1 MTPARSYEHRPL
13 NLDAVAFGPEAVQF
27 YGSASSYVNGLPT
40 GWSESSDTAG
50 TFVDMFKW
58 ARVVYREGACALPG
72 VNIKYSTFIPAM
84 WKAVRLGFV
93 QAQHAEFVHL
103 GLRWGFEVGLHPD
116 RLPGHRFFKNYE
128 SSTSEAARAR
138 VTEATEARVAV
149 GKTLHLGAVVSDTL
163 TTLKRVFPAAYIF
176 PMGATAK
183 PLEPTKLRP
192 TDDHTRTGLNAA
204 CDMTGPPSLSYSLDA
219 YAEMGRR
226 FLPGFA
232 AHVTDVE
239 AAFPMLPFAPWVWPF
254 MFHRFYPGE
263 GDPRSLH
270 LYCHVTGDFG
280 TRGMPGAFKIFLV
293 DVVMNMARAAQ
304 TLTLPMTIYVD
315 DLCGTGPLARA
326 VTRRVV
332 KFQGWAED
340 VVGVTFKVIKD
351 KVASQV
357 QLFVGLWWNSFEGTR
372 TLEERKL
379 VQYMDMLLAFSLR
392 KTLSLRERQTVAG
405 RMQRAVLT
413 MPPGASCL
421 LANIFL
427 LMVGLSVAWQKRRT
441 TRRERQDYKF
451 FYDVLRANYGRGY
464 YTTDR
469 FHEGPTVFSDAS
481 RSKKY
486 SGGGWC
492 SSWGPFDYWTYG
504 TAAAK
509 KPIDFLEGDT
519 MICSVETQGPTWA
532 QKLVQYKM
540 DNQSFQRS
548 AVKGWSRAERLNLLL
563 KRLFI
568 LQIVGNFLLCFS
580 WVSSED
586 NEMADHLSRE
596 GGLPRFFEAVARRA
610 FVVEPAQLQ
619 ALPGAGRVRNL
630 DTSVPFNSADVARLS
645 SQARAPPDMLW
656 LSRVLPA
663 IVCLQ
668 AATRGWLAR
677 RAQERARVFARV
689 TPGSSPEVFGSFFGR
704 WAPAKRCAYGR
715 LEWAYFFPVDEGER
729 LFAKVLA
736 LSLGLP
742 YFLACAVTGMLLA
755 LGSADRL
762 LLHDDVQLQ
771 LSTSECVELKQEHSA
786 RAIQIW
792 WRWLWARW
800 SRDEPPLPEGAVG
813 WCACTFCS
821 LPIYPGDGAFCDIC
835 WPVECGCGCMCRCL
849 CEPVDQTKPRQRL
862 GDALEQL
869 QVEVALAAT
878 APRTRTKR
886 GHHGSRANR
895 RALMLVTMMGVAGA
909 APRDG
914 YSAQVSTVQYPR
926 ASLYE
931 GLPVDFFDTVDE
943 LMHNRLTPS
952 SMLKVDIAFER
963 YWKPVAA
970 ANGWDEIIATDDPE
984 RGGKLATFVL
994 HMLENT
1000 ALVAD
1005 SIGTYV
1011 WALRWKMKLAHQ
1023 ADPVLGVMHWQDFM
1037 RSVRVKS
1044 HVPHEPRRAVPLRLI
1059 LSIIASINVSVHW
1072 EVQFAFLLVVMLF
1085 TFSRSE
1091 CPCPK
1096 AFTGPNGWD
1105 PNKHWMVRDIVIRC
1119 VSGVYVLA
1127 VRFKSIKQDR
1137 RIERPEARGDHR
1149 LDVPQGEAA
1158 RGGSDWSFVGDL
1170 PGHALSPFKWYRLL
1184 MSFYPG
1190 PRAETSPFFL
1200 SVDHTRPLTY
1210 AGAMSDFKKLL
1221 HRVSPD
1227 DTDYGLHGL
1236 RVEGWNLGAAV
1247 DPDLAEAHGGWK
1259 PGNASRYS
1267 RFQLSSVFN
1276 LSRGMVAY
1284 PDGGGDG
1291 VTAETAIDAD
1301 ARDPPRDLAVDAI
1314 FNVDELGNMRW
1325 DEPGAED
1332 ADDDGVAAWL
1342 PGMNVARPN
1351 GRPAQGPAAGAG
1363 GSNDP
1368 LPVQAQ
1374 PGGPLAVVPQVAEGP
1389 HAYVGAALR
1398 FMANSPPS
1406 RAITRLQATLRQ
1418 QP

>member
-13 NLDAVAFGPEAVQF
+13 NSDAVAFGPEAVQF

-116 RLPGHRFFKNYE
+116 RLRGHRFFKNYE

-138 VTEATEARVAV
+138 VTEATESRVAV
-149 GKTLHLGAVVSDTL
+149 GKTMHLGAVVSDTL

-351 KVASQV
+351 KAASQV

-427 LMVGLSVAWQKRRT
+427 LMIGLSVAWQKRRT

-630 DTSVPFNSADVARLS
+630 DTSVPFNAADVARLS

-663 IVCLQ
+663 VVCLQ

-677 RAQERARVFARV
+677 RAQERARVLARV

-729 LFAKVLA
+729 LFARVLA

-755 LGSADRL
+755 LGTADRL

-771 LSTSECVELKQEHSA
+771 FSTSECVALKQVHSA

-835 WPVECGCGCMCRCL
+835 WPVECGCGCMCQCL

-1332 ADDDGVAAWL
+1332 ADDDGVAAWS

-1351 GRPAQGPAAGAG
+1351 GRHAQGPAAGAG

>member
-13 NLDAVAFGPEAVQF
+13 NSDAVAFGPEAVQF

-116 RLPGHRFFKNYE
+116 RLRGHRFYKNYE

-149 GKTLHLGAVVSDTL
+149 GKTMHLGAVVSDTL

-351 KVASQV
+351 KAASQV

-630 DTSVPFNSADVARLS
+630 DTSVPFNAADVARLS

-677 RAQERARVFARV
+677 RAQERARVLARV

-729 LFAKVLA
+729 LFARVLA

-755 LGSADRL
+755 LGTADRL

-771 LSTSECVELKQEHSA
+771 FSTSECVALKQVHSA

-835 WPVECGCGCMCRCL
+835 WPVECGCGCMCQCL

-1332 ADDDGVAAWL
+1332 ADDDGVAAWS

-1351 GRPAQGPAAGAG
+1351 GRHAQGPAAGAG

>member
-1 MTPARSYEHRPL
+1 M
-13 NLDAVAFGPEAVQF
+13 
-27 YGSASSYVNGLPT
+27 
-40 GWSESSDTAG
+40 
-50 TFVDMFKW
+50 
-58 ARVVYREGACALPG
+58 
-72 VNIKYSTFIPAM
+72 
-84 WKAVRLGFV
+84 
-93 QAQHAEFVHL
+93 
-103 GLRWGFEVGLHPD
+103 
-116 RLPGHRFFKNYE
+116 
-128 SSTSEAARAR
+128 
-138 VTEATEARVAV
+138 
-149 GKTLHLGAVVSDTL
+149 
-163 TTLKRVFPAAYIF
+163 
-176 PMGATAK
+176 
-183 PLEPTKLRP
+183 
-192 TDDHTRTGLNAA
+192 
-204 CDMTGPPSLSYSLDA
+204 
-219 YAEMGRR
+219 
-226 FLPGFA
+226 
-232 AHVTDVE
+232 
-239 AAFPMLPFAPWVWPF
+239 
-254 MFHRFYPGE
+254 
-263 GDPRSLH
+263 
-270 LYCHVTGDFG
+270 
-280 TRGMPGAFKIFLV
+280 
-293 DVVMNMARAAQ
+293 
-304 TLTLPMTIYVD
+304 
-315 DLCGTGPLARA
+315 
-326 VTRRVV
+326 
-332 KFQGWAED
+332 
-340 VVGVTFKVIKD
+340 
-351 KVASQV
+351 
-357 QLFVGLWWNSFEGTR
+357 
-372 TLEERKL
+372 
-379 VQYMDMLLAFSLR
+379 
-392 KTLSLRERQTVAG
+392 
-405 RMQRAVLT
+405 
-413 MPPGASCL
+413 
-421 LANIFL
+421 
-427 LMVGLSVAWQKRRT
+427 
-441 TRRERQDYKF
+441 
-451 FYDVLRANYGRGY
+451 
-464 YTTDR
+464 
-469 FHEGPTVFSDAS
+469 
-481 RSKKY
+481 
-486 SGGGWC
+486 
-492 SSWGPFDYWTYG
+492 
-504 TAAAK
+504 
-509 KPIDFLEGDT
+509 
-519 MICSVETQGPTWA
+519 
-532 QKLVQYKM
+532 
-540 DNQSFQRS
+540 
-548 AVKGWSRAERLNLLL
+548 
-563 KRLFI
+563 
-568 LQIVGNFLLCFS
+568 
-580 WVSSED
+580 
-586 NEMADHLSRE
+586 
-596 GGLPRFFEAVARRA
+596 
-610 FVVEPAQLQ
+610 
-619 ALPGAGRVRNL
+619 
-630 DTSVPFNSADVARLS
+630 
-645 SQARAPPDMLW
+645 
-656 LSRVLPA
+656 
-663 IVCLQ
+663 
-668 AATRGWLAR
+668 
-677 RAQERARVFARV
+677 
-689 TPGSSPEVFGSFFGR
+689 
-704 WAPAKRCAYGR
+704 
-715 LEWAYFFPVDEGER
+715 
-729 LFAKVLA
+729 
-736 LSLGLP
+736 
-742 YFLACAVTGMLLA
+742 
-755 LGSADRL
+755 
-762 LLHDDVQLQ
+762 
-771 LSTSECVELKQEHSA
+771 
-786 RAIQIW
+786 
-792 WRWLWARW
+792 
-800 SRDEPPLPEGAVG
+800 
-813 WCACTFCS
+813 
-821 LPIYPGDGAFCDIC
+821 
-835 WPVECGCGCMCRCL
+835 
-849 CEPVDQTKPRQRL
+849 
-862 GDALEQL
+862 
-869 QVEVALAAT
+869 
-878 APRTRTKR
+878 
-886 GHHGSRANR
+886 
-895 RALMLVTMMGVAGA
+895 TMMGVAGA

-1291 VTAETAIDAD
+1291 LTAETAIDAD

-1332 ADDDGVAAWL
+1332 ADDDGVAAWS

-1351 GRPAQGPAAGAG
+1351 GRHAQGPAAGAG

>member
-1 MTPARSYEHRPL
+1 MS
-13 NLDAVAFGPEAVQF
+13 
-27 YGSASSYVNGLPT
+27 
-40 GWSESSDTAG
+40 
-50 TFVDMFKW
+50 
-58 ARVVYREGACALPG
+58 
-72 VNIKYSTFIPAM
+72 
-84 WKAVRLGFV
+84 
-93 QAQHAEFVHL
+93 
-103 GLRWGFEVGLHPD
+103 
-116 RLPGHRFFKNYE
+116 
-128 SSTSEAARAR
+128 
-138 VTEATEARVAV
+138 
-149 GKTLHLGAVVSDTL
+149 
-163 TTLKRVFPAAYIF
+163 
-176 PMGATAK
+176 
-183 PLEPTKLRP
+183 
-192 TDDHTRTGLNAA
+192 
-204 CDMTGPPSLSYSLDA
+204 PS
-219 YAEMGRR
+219 
-226 FLPGFA
+226 
-232 AHVTDVE
+232 
-239 AAFPMLPFAPWVWPF
+239 
-254 MFHRFYPGE
+254 
-263 GDPRSLH
+263 
-270 LYCHVTGDFG
+270 
-280 TRGMPGAFKIFLV
+280 
-293 DVVMNMARAAQ
+293 
-304 TLTLPMTIYVD
+304 
-315 DLCGTGPLARA
+315 
-326 VTRRVV
+326 
-332 KFQGWAED
+332 
-340 VVGVTFKVIKD
+340 
-351 KVASQV
+351 
-357 QLFVGLWWNSFEGTR
+357 
-372 TLEERKL
+372 
-379 VQYMDMLLAFSLR
+379 
-392 KTLSLRERQTVAG
+392 
-405 RMQRAVLT
+405 
-413 MPPGASCL
+413 
-421 LANIFL
+421 
-427 LMVGLSVAWQKRRT
+427 
-441 TRRERQDYKF
+441 
-451 FYDVLRANYGRGY
+451 
-464 YTTDR
+464 
-469 FHEGPTVFSDAS
+469 
-481 RSKKY
+481 
-486 SGGGWC
+486 
-492 SSWGPFDYWTYG
+492 
-504 TAAAK
+504 K

-630 DTSVPFNSADVARLS
+630 DTSVPFNAADVARLS

-677 RAQERARVFARV
+677 RAQERARVLARV

-715 LEWAYFFPVDEGER
+715 LEWAYFFPMDEGER

-755 LGSADRL
+755 LGTADRL

-771 LSTSECVELKQEHSA
+771 FSTSECVALKQVHSA

-800 SRDEPPLPEGAVG
+800 SRDDPPLPEGAVG

-821 LPIYPGDGAFCDIC
+821 LPIYPGEGAFCDIC
-835 WPVECGCGCMCRCL
+835 WPVECGCGCMCQCL

-895 RALMLVTMMGVAGA
+895 RALILVTMMGVAGA

-1332 ADDDGVAAWL
+1332 ADDDGVAAWS

-1351 GRPAQGPAAGAG
+1351 GRHAQGPAAGAG

-1374 PGGPLAVVPQVAEGP
+1374 PGRPLAVVPQVAEGP

>member
-13 NLDAVAFGPEAVQF
+13 NSDAVAFGPEAVQF

-116 RLPGHRFFKNYE
+116 RLRGHRFFKNYE

-138 VTEATEARVAV
+138 VTEATESRVAV
-149 GKTLHLGAVVSDTL
+149 GKTMHLGAVVSDTL

-351 KVASQV
+351 KAASQV

-630 DTSVPFNSADVARLS
+630 DTSVPFNAADVARLS

-677 RAQERARVFARV
+677 RAQERARVLARV

-755 LGSADRL
+755 LGTADRL

-771 LSTSECVELKQEHSA
+771 FSTSECVALKQVHSA

-835 WPVECGCGCMCRCL
+835 WPVECGCGCMCQCL

-895 RALMLVTMMGVAGA
+895 RALILVTMMGVAGA

-1332 ADDDGVAAWL
+1332 ADDDGVAAWS

-1351 GRPAQGPAAGAG
+1351 GRHAQGPAAGAG

-1374 PGGPLAVVPQVAEGP
+1374 PGRPLAVVPQVAEGP

>member
-1 MTPARSYEHRPL
+1 
-13 NLDAVAFGPEAVQF
+13 
-27 YGSASSYVNGLPT
+27 
-40 GWSESSDTAG
+40 
-50 TFVDMFKW
+50 
-58 ARVVYREGACALPG
+58 
-72 VNIKYSTFIPAM
+72 
-84 WKAVRLGFV
+84 
-93 QAQHAEFVHL
+93 
-103 GLRWGFEVGLHPD
+103 
-116 RLPGHRFFKNYE
+116 
-128 SSTSEAARAR
+128 
-138 VTEATEARVAV
+138 
-149 GKTLHLGAVVSDTL
+149 
-163 TTLKRVFPAAYIF
+163 
-176 PMGATAK
+176 
-183 PLEPTKLRP
+183 
-192 TDDHTRTGLNAA
+192 
-204 CDMTGPPSLSYSLDA
+204 
-219 YAEMGRR
+219 
-226 FLPGFA
+226 
-232 AHVTDVE
+232 
-239 AAFPMLPFAPWVWPF
+239 
-254 MFHRFYPGE
+254 
-263 GDPRSLH
+263 
-270 LYCHVTGDFG
+270 
-280 TRGMPGAFKIFLV
+280 
-293 DVVMNMARAAQ
+293 
-304 TLTLPMTIYVD
+304 
-315 DLCGTGPLARA
+315 
-326 VTRRVV
+326 
-332 KFQGWAED
+332 
-340 VVGVTFKVIKD
+340 
-351 KVASQV
+351 
-357 QLFVGLWWNSFEGTR
+357 
-372 TLEERKL
+372 
-379 VQYMDMLLAFSLR
+379 
-392 KTLSLRERQTVAG
+392 
-405 RMQRAVLT
+405 
-413 MPPGASCL
+413 
-421 LANIFL
+421 
-427 LMVGLSVAWQKRRT
+427 
-441 TRRERQDYKF
+441 
-451 FYDVLRANYGRGY
+451 
-464 YTTDR
+464 
-469 FHEGPTVFSDAS
+469 
-481 RSKKY
+481 
-486 SGGGWC
+486 
-492 SSWGPFDYWTYG
+492 
-504 TAAAK
+504 
-509 KPIDFLEGDT
+509 
-519 MICSVETQGPTWA
+519 
-532 QKLVQYKM
+532 
-540 DNQSFQRS
+540 
-548 AVKGWSRAERLNLLL
+548 
-563 KRLFI
+563 
-568 LQIVGNFLLCFS
+568 
-580 WVSSED
+580 
-586 NEMADHLSRE
+586 
-596 GGLPRFFEAVARRA
+596 
-610 FVVEPAQLQ
+610 
-619 ALPGAGRVRNL
+619 
-630 DTSVPFNSADVARLS
+630 
-645 SQARAPPDMLW
+645 
-656 LSRVLPA
+656 
-663 IVCLQ
+663 
-668 AATRGWLAR
+668 
-677 RAQERARVFARV
+677 
-689 TPGSSPEVFGSFFGR
+689 
-704 WAPAKRCAYGR
+704 
-715 LEWAYFFPVDEGER
+715 VDEGER
-729 LFAKVLA
+729 LFLRVLA

-742 YFLACAVTGMLLA
+742 YFLACAVTGMLIA
-755 LGSADRL
+755 LSTADRL
-762 LLHDDVQLQ
+762 LLRDDVQLRF
-771 LSTSECVELKQEHSA
+771 STSECVELKQVHSA
-786 RAIQIW
+786 REIQIW

-800 SRDEPPLPEGAVG
+800 SRDDPPLPEGAVG
-813 WCACTFCS
+813 WCACAFCS
-821 LPIYPGDGAFCDIC
+821 LPIYPGEGAFCDIC
-835 WPVECGCGCMCRCL
+835 WPVECGCGCMCQCL
-849 CEPVDQTKPRQRL
+849 CEPVDQSQPLQRL

-895 RALMLVTMMGVAGA
+895 RALMLATMLGVAGA

-931 GLPVDFFDTVDE
+931 GLPVDFFDAVDE

-1011 WALRWKMKLAHQ
+1011 WALRWKMKLSHQ

-1059 LSIIASINVSVHW
+1059 LSIIASINMSVHW

-1096 AFTGPNGWD
+1096 AFTGPHGWD

-1221 HRVSPD
+1221 RRVSPD

-1267 RFQLSSVFN
+1267 RFNLSSVFN
-1276 LSRGMVAY
+1276 LSKGMVAY

-1291 VTAETAIDAD
+1291 LTAETAIDAD

-1332 ADDDGVAAWL
+1332 ADDEGVAAWS

-1351 GRPAQGPAAGAG
+1351 GRHAQGPAAGAG

-1368 LPVQAQ
+1368 LPVQVQ

-1398 FMANSPPS
+1398 LMANSPPS
-1406 RAITRLQATLRQ
+1406 RAITRLMLRQ

>member
-1 MTPARSYEHRPL
+1 MTPARNSEHRPL
-13 NLDAVAFGPEAVQF
+13 SQDALAFGPEAVPF
-27 YGSASSYVNGLPT
+27 YGSASSYVNGLPQ
-40 GWSESSDTAG
+40 GWSESSDITG
-50 TFVDMFKW
+50 TFSDMFKW
-58 ARVVYREGACALPG
+58 ARVVYAEGACALPG
-72 VNIKYSTFIPAM
+72 VSIKFDRFIPEM

-93 QAQHAEFVHL
+93 QPQLAEFVHL

-116 RLPGHRFFKNYE
+116 RVKGHRFFKNYE
-128 SSTSEAARAR
+128 SSTEEAARAR
-138 VTEATEARVAV
+138 VTEATEARVAA
-149 GKTLHLGAVVSDTL
+149 GKTMHLGVVLPDTL
-163 TTLKRVFPAAYIF
+163 SVLKQVFPAAYIF

-204 CDMTGPPSLSYSLDA
+204 CDMAGPPTLSYSLDA

-254 MFHRFYPGE
+254 MFHRFYPSE
-263 GDPRSLH
+263 GDTRALH
-270 LYCHVTGDFG
+270 LYVHTTGDFG
-280 TRGMPGAFKIFLV
+280 TRGMPGVFKIFFV

-304 TLTLPMTIYVD
+304 TLTIPMTVYVD
-315 DLCGTGPLARA
+315 DLCGTGPLAKA

-332 KFQGWAED
+332 KFQGWAEE

-351 KVASQV
+351 KTASQV

-379 VQYMDMLLAFSLR
+379 IQYMDMLLAFSQR

-441 TRRERQDYKF
+441 TRKERQDYKY
-451 FYDVLRANYGRGY
+451 FYDVLQANYGRGY

-469 FHEGPTVFSDAS
+469 FQEGPTVFSDAS
-481 RSKKY
+481 RSKSY

-492 SSWGPFDYWTYG
+492 SSWGPFDYWVYG
-504 TAAAK
+504 TAASK

-568 LQIVGNFLLCFS
+568 LQIVGNFLLCFE

-596 GGLPRFFEAVARRA
+596 GGLARFLEAVRRRA
-610 FVVEPAQLQ
+610 FVADPALLH

-630 DTSVPFNSADVARLS
+630 DMSVPFNAADMARLS
-645 SQARAPPDMLW
+645 TQTRAPTDMLW

-663 IVCLQ
+663 VVCLQ
-668 AATRGWLAR
+668 AAVRGWLMR
-677 RAQERARVFARV
+677 RAQQLARDEKLEE
-689 TPGSSPEVFGSFFGR
+689 SLENFGAFIGR
-704 WAPAKRCAYGR
+704 WAPGIKSVYGHLDR
-715 LEWAYFFPVDEGER
+715 AYFFPVDEGER
-729 LFAKVLA
+729 LFVR
-736 LSLGLP
+736 
-742 YFLACAVTGMLLA
+742 LLA
-755 LGSADRL
+755 LGLGLSYFVACFVTGMMLALDTDDRRL
-762 LLHDDVQLQ
+762 LDDDGQLKF
-771 LSTSECVELKQEHSA
+771 TAAECIGVKREHVA
-786 RAIQIW
+786 RTIQVW
-792 WRWLWARW
+792 WRYLTAHRAQAR
-800 SRDEPPLPEGAVG
+800 SPPRPLP
-813 WCACTFCS
+813 
-821 LPIYPGDGAFCDIC
+821 
-835 WPVECGCGCMCRCL
+835 M
-849 CEPVDQTKPRQRL
+849 
-862 GDALEQL
+862 
-869 QVEVALAAT
+869 AAT
-878 APRTRTKR
+878 APRPRTKR
-886 GHHGSRANR
+886 GHHGSWANR
-895 RALMLVTMMGVAGA
+895 RMLMLMTMLSLAGA

-914 YSAQVSTVQYPR
+914 YSAQVATVQYPR

-931 GLPVDFFDTVDE
+931 GLPVDLFEEVDE
-943 LMHNRLTPS
+943 LMHNRLAPG
-952 SMLKVDIAFER
+952 SMAKVDIAFER

-970 ANGWDEIIATDDPE
+970 EHGWDEIITTDDTE
-984 RGGKLATFVL
+984 RGGKMATFVL
-994 HMLENT
+994 SMLDNT
-1000 ALVAD
+1000 ALVAE

-1011 WALRWKMKLAHQ
+1011 WALRWKMKLSHQ

-1037 RSVRVKS
+1037 RSVRVKA

-1059 LSIIASINVSVHW
+1059 MALIASIDVTVYW

-1096 AFTGPNGWD
+1096 AFTGPNAWD
-1105 PNKHWMVRDIVIRC
+1105 ASKHWTVRDIVIRC

-1149 LDVPQGEAA
+1149 LEVPQGEAA
-1158 RGGSDWSFVGDL
+1158 KGGSDWSFVGDL
-1170 PGHALSPFKWYRLL
+1170 PGHPLSPFKWYRLL
-1184 MSFYPG
+1184 MGFYAG
-1190 PRAETSPFFL
+1190 PREETSPFFL
-1200 SVDHTRPLTY
+1200 SVDKIRPYTY
-1210 AGAMSDFKKLL
+1210 SAAMKDLKTLL
-1221 HRVSPD
+1221 RRVSPD

-1247 DPDLAEAHGGWK
+1247 DPELAEAHGGWK

-1267 RFQLSSVFN
+1267 RFNLSSVFQ
-1276 LSRGMVAY
+1276 LSKNMVALHA
-1284 PDGGGDG
+1284 DG
-1291 VTAETAIDAD
+1291 VTAATAIDAE
-1301 ARDPPRDLAVDAI
+1301 AEGGATEGAPHYDLWGEP
-1314 FNVDELGNMRW
+1314 DEMGQA
-1325 DEPGAED
+1325 DE
-1332 ADDDGVAAWL
+1332 ADDDDVGAWS
-1342 PGMNVARPN
+1342 PVARRAR
-1351 GRPAQGPAAGAG
+1351 RPAEGAG

-1368 LPVQAQ
+1368 LPARLQ

-1398 FMANSPPS
+1398 MMANSPPS
-1406 RAITRLQATLRQ
+1406 RAITRLQALLRQ

>member
-1 MTPARSYEHRPL
+1 MTPARSSEHRPL
-13 NLDAVAFGPEAVQF
+13 SSDAVAFGPEAVQF

-50 TFVDMFKW
+50 AFVDMFKW

-116 RLPGHRFFKNYE
+116 RLRGHRFFKNYE
-128 SSTSEAARAR
+128 SSTAEAARAR
-138 VTEATEARVAV
+138 VTDATEARVAV
-149 GKTLHLGAVVSDTL
+149 GKTLHLGVVLPDMLS
-163 TTLKRVFPAAYIF
+163 TLKQVFPAAYIF

-254 MFHRFYPGE
+254 MFHRFYPSE

-304 TLTLPMTIYVD
+304 TLTLPMTIFVD
-315 DLCGTGPLARA
+315 DMCGTGPLARA

-469 FHEGPTVFSDAS
+469 FQEGPTVFSDAS

-596 GGLPRFFEAVARRA
+596 GGLPRFLEAVARRA
-610 FVVEPAQLQ
+610 FVAELAQLQ

-630 DTSVPFNSADVARLS
+630 DSSVPFNAADVARLS
-645 SQARAPPDMLW
+645 AQARAPPDMLW

-668 AATRGWLAR
+668 AAARGWLAR
-677 RAQERARVFARV
+677 RAQKRAQN
-689 TPGSSPEVFGSFFGR
+689 TPGSSPEEFGAFFGR
-704 WAPAKRCAYGR
+704 WAPAKKCAYGR
-715 LEWAYFFPVDEGER
+715 LEWAYFFLADEGEY
-729 LFAKVLA
+729 LFARVLA
-736 LSLGLP
+736 LGSGLY
-742 YFLACAVTGMLLA
+742 YFMACAVTGMLLA
-755 LGSADRL
+755 LSTADRL
-762 LLHDDVQLQ
+762 LLRDDVQLQ
-771 LSTSECVELKQEHSA
+771 FSASECVELKHVHSA

-792 WRWLWARW
+792 WRWLRARW
-800 SRDEPPLPEGAVG
+800 SRDDPPLPEGAVG
-813 WCACTFCS
+813 WCACAFCS
-821 LPIYPGDGAFCDIC
+821 LPIYPGEGAFCDIC
-835 WPVECGCGCMCRCL
+835 WPVECGCGCMCQCR

-895 RALMLVTMMGVAGA
+895 RALMLATMLGVAGA

-931 GLPVDFFDTVDE
+931 GLPVDFFETVDE

-970 ANGWDEIIATDDPE
+970 ENGWDEIIATDDPE

-1059 LSIIASINVSVHW
+1059 LSIIASVNVSVHW
-1072 EVQFAFLLVVMLF
+1072 EVQLAFLLVVMLF

-1227 DTDYGLHGL
+1227 DTNYGLHGL

-1332 ADDDGVAAWL
+1332 ADDDGVAAWS

-1351 GRPAQGPAAGAG
+1351 GRHAQGPAAGAG

>member
-1 MTPARSYEHRPL
+1 MTPPRSSERRPL
-13 NLDAVAFGPEAVQF
+13 NSDAVAFGPEAVPF
-27 YGSASSYVNGLPT
+27 YGSASSYVNGLPK
-40 GWSESSDTAG
+40 GWSESSDTTG

-58 ARVVYREGACALPG
+58 ARVVYSEGACALPG
-72 VNIKYSTFIPAM
+72 VSIKFDRFIPAM

-103 GLRWGFEVGLHPD
+103 GLRWGFEVGLHPG
-116 RLPGHRFFKNYE
+116 RVLGHRFFKNYE
-128 SSTSEAARAR
+128 SSTAEAARAR
-138 VTEATEARVAV
+138 VTDATEARVAA
-149 GKTLHLGAVVSDTL
+149 GKTMDLGAVLPDTL
-163 TTLKRVFPAAYIF
+163 SILKQVFPAAYIF

-204 CDMTGPPSLSYSLDA
+204 CNMAGPPTLSYSLDA

-254 MFHRFYPGE
+254 MFHRFYPSK
-263 GDPRSLH
+263 GDPRTLH
-270 LYCHVTGDFG
+270 LYVHTTGDFG
-280 TRGMPGAFKIFLV
+280 TRGMPGVFKIFFV

-304 TLTLPMTIYVD
+304 TLTLPMTVYVD
-315 DLCGTGPLARA
+315 DLCGTGPVAKA

-351 KVASQV
+351 KTASQV
-357 QLFVGLWWNSFEGTR
+357 QLFVGLWWDSFEGTR

-379 VQYMDMLLAFSLR
+379 IQYMDMLLAFSLR

-441 TRRERQDYKF
+441 TRKERQDYRF
-451 FYDVLRANYGRGY
+451 FYDVLQANYGRGY

-469 FHEGPTVFSDAS
+469 FQEGPTVFSDAS
-481 RSKKY
+481 RSKMY

-532 QKLVQYKM
+532 KRLVQYKM
-540 DNQSFQRS
+540 DNQSFQKS

-563 KRLFI
+563 KRLFV
-568 LQIVGNFLLCFS
+568 LQIVGHFLLCFS

-596 GGLPRFFEAVARRA
+596 GGLPRFLEAVRRRA
-610 FVVEPAQLQ
+610 FVADPALLH

-630 DTSVPFNSADVARLS
+630 DMSVPFNAEDRERLS
-645 SQARAPPDMLW
+645 ALARTPPDMLW

-663 IVCLQ
+663 VVCMQ
-668 AATRGWLAR
+668 AAIRGWLSR
-677 RAQERARVFARV
+677 RAHARAREQKLGTSLEA
-689 TPGSSPEVFGSFFGR
+689 FGAFIGR
-704 WAPAKRCAYGR
+704 WAPGGNYIYGR
-715 LEWAYFFPVDEGER
+715 LDRAYFFPVGEDER
-729 LFAKVLA
+729 LFMRVLEF
-736 LSLGLP
+736 LP
-742 YFLACAVTGMLLA
+742 YFWACIVTGMLLA
-755 LGSADRL
+755 LDMVDRGL
-762 LLHDDVQLQ
+762 LDDDVQLKF
-771 LSTSECVELKQEHSA
+771 TAHECVEVKREHSA
-786 RAIQIW
+786 RTIQTW
-792 WRWLWARW
+792 WRRLRSRW
-800 SRDEPPLPEGAVG
+800 SRDGPPLPEGAVG
-813 WCACTFCS
+813 WCACTFCP
-821 LPIYPGDGAFCDIC
+821 LPVYPGEGVYCDLC
-835 WPVECGCGCMCRCL
+835 WPVECGCVCMCQCQ
-849 CEPVDQTKPRQRL
+849 CEPVDRALDRTLPRQRL

-878 APRTRTKR
+878 APRPRTKR
-886 GHHGSRANR
+886 GHHGSWANR
-895 RALMLVTMMGVAGA
+895 RMLGLLTMLGVAGA

-914 YSAQVSTVQYPR
+914 YSAQVATVQYPR
-926 ASLYE
+926 ASLYA
-931 GLPVDFFDTVDE
+931 GLPVDFFEAVDE
-943 LMHNRLTPS
+943 LMHNRLAPG
-952 SMLKVDIAFER
+952 SMAKVDIAFER

-970 ANGWDEIIATDDPE
+970 EHGWDEIITTDDPE
-984 RGGKLATFVL
+984 RGGKMATFVL
-994 HMLENT
+994 SMLDNT

-1011 WALRWKMKLAHQ
+1011 WALRWKMKLSHQ

-1037 RSVRVKS
+1037 RSVRVKA

-1059 LSIIASINVSVHW
+1059 LAIIASINVAVHW
-1072 EVQFAFLLVVMLF
+1072 EVQFAFFLVVMLF

-1096 AFTGPNGWD
+1096 AFTGPHGWD

-1184 MSFYPG
+1184 MGFYPG

-1200 SVDHTRPLTY
+1200 SVDKTRPYTY
-1210 AGAMSDFKKLL
+1210 SAAMKDFKTLL
-1221 HRVSPD
+1221 RRVSPD
-1227 DTDYGLHGL
+1227 DTDFGLHGL

-1247 DPDLAEAHGGWK
+1247 DPELAEAHGGWK

-1267 RFQLSSVFN
+1267 RFNITSVFN
-1276 LSRGMVAY
+1276 LSKNMVALHA
-1284 PDGGGDG
+1284 DGA
-1291 VTAETAIDAD
+1291 TAATAIDAE
-1301 ARDPPRDLAVDAI
+1301 AEGGAIEGDPHLTVDN
-1314 FNVDELGNMRW
+1314 FW
-1325 DEPGAED
+1325 DEPNEMGADEADEED
-1332 ADDDGVAAWL
+1332 VDVWS
-1342 PGMNVARPN
+1342 PGMNVARLD
-1351 GRPAQGPAAGAG
+1351 GREARRPAETAG

-1368 LPVQAQ
+1368 LPNRGQ

-1389 HAYVGAALR
+1389 HSYVGAALR
-1398 FMANSPPS
+1398 LMATSPPS
-1406 RAITRLQATLRQ
+1406 RAVTRLQALLRQ